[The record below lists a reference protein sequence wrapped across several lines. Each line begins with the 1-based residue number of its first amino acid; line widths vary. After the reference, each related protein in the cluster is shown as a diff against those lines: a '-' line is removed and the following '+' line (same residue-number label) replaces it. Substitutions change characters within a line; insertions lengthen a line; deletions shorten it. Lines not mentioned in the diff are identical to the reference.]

1 MFIITADRLTTSS
14 SWWERLIV
22 DEERVVLVSEPDGQ
36 EPQTL
41 VLATLT
47 NTEQAV
53 VLWKVIMNHMH
64 YGKKKRFDVAKF
76 VAAPTPLR
84 SATAS

>member
-14 SWWERLIV
+14 SWWERLSV
-22 DEERVVLVSEPDGQ
+22 NEDRVVLVSEPDAQ

-41 VLATLT
+41 VLATLES
-47 NTEQAV
+47 TEQAV
-53 VLWKVIMNHMH
+53 VLWKVIMGHMST
-64 YGKKKRFDVAKF
+64 GKKKRFDVAMF
-76 VAAPTPLR
+76 VAAPTPPQ